1 MRDYLTSR
9 LRLQRRA
16 FVATGLAVLLA
27 VAFVVTALGATA
39 TLKGF
44 LEDAAAPR
52 AERSTVVATPD
63 VRAETVRWATD
74 AELAKIRALPGVTG
88 VTAVRQAPMTLGW
101 PDAAAPTTVET
112 LPGAPG
118 LAWYRVTAGRAPS
131 ASGEVLV
138 DRRSADHLGV
148 RPGDRLAVGAVQGRD
163 LPAALVVTGL
173 FTVDGP
179 QPFSRTV
186 LASAKDVTA
195 WSVSDGEPA
204 PAQEVDV
211 LARPG
216 TDVAA
221 LQAGVRSALPTYTVR
236 TGEDA
241 KQAAVLEIT
250 QDVDVMGRLVLGFT
264 AVALV
269 VAMIVI
275 ANTFAILLAQRSR
288 ELALL
293 RCVGATRRQVS
304 RATLAEAGLLGLV
317 ASVLGVLTGVGV
329 LVGAAL
335 VLPSF
340 VDVLTGLRPVLGVGA
355 LVGPLV
361 LGVVV
366 TLLSALVPIRRATRV
381 APLAA
386 MRPDTAAQVRRTS
399 RLRLAAG
406 AVVGV
411 LGVLLVGGAIAAGDV
426 TGVLLGV
433 AGGTFV
439 VLAVVLVAPVL
450 VPAVTRVVG
459 APLSAAGPVG
469 RIAVGNTR
477 RNAARSA
484 ATSTAVFIGVCL
496 ISVLSVGAATTVQA
510 VLADLDQRA
519 PLDVGIT
526 TSAEYTPE
534 PDGLPASAV
543 PAVAKAT
550 GVVAAT
556 GLRGL
561 PVRFTKEGAKEAAPQ
576 FQDAVVGGDPAA
588 LRTAYRGDLP
598 LADGLLLV
606 PVPDEQA
613 VALNPAGAA
622 DGEKVVVR
630 AGDRSVTLT
639 VREVANLPAVLVSA
653 GTLDR
658 LGAPRDVVAIWA
670 KARDGADPVVV
681 SAAVD
686 TALRSSSGLTG
697 LSDSG
702 APAGGVAVADYYDS
716 GSLAQRASIVQFMDV
731 LLLAAT
737 GLLAVAL
744 VISLVGIANTLSLSV
759 IERARESA
767 VSRAIGMTR
776 RQLRAGLALEALLL
790 GGVGCLLGL
799 LVGSALGWAG
809 ASALLSGLT
818 DVGAP
823 AVPAARIGSLVAVA
837 LVAALLASVLP
848 GRRAARVSPTQAL
861 AEA

>member
-1 MRDYLTSR
+1 MRAYLTSR

-16 FVATGLAVLLA
+16 FAATGLAVLLA

-44 LEDAAAPR
+44 LEDGAAPR

-63 VRAETVRWATD
+63 LRAETIRWATD
-74 AELAKIRALPGVTG
+74 ADLAKVRALPGVTG
-88 VTAVRQAPMTLGW
+88 VTAVRKAAMTLGW
-101 PDAAAPTTVET
+101 PDAAAPTTVES

-118 LAWYRVTAGRAPS
+118 LAWYRVTAGRAP
-131 ASGEVLV
+131 AATGEVLV
-138 DRRSADHLGV
+138 DRRSADRLGV

-163 LPAALVVTGL
+163 LPAALVVSGL

-179 QPFSRTV
+179 QPFQRTV
-186 LASAKDVTA
+186 LADGRDVAA
-195 WSVSDGEPA
+195 WGVSDGETA
-204 PAQEVDV
+204 PVEEVDV
-211 LARPG
+211 LASPR

-221 LQAGVRSALPTYTVR
+221 LQADVRSALRGYTVR
-236 TGEDA
+236 TGQEA
-241 KQAAVLEIT
+241 KEAAVLDIT
-250 QDVDVMGRLVLGFT
+250 RDVDVLGRLVLGFT

-293 RCVGATRRQVS
+293 RCVGASRRQVR
-304 RATLAEAGLLGLV
+304 RATLVEAGLLGLG
-317 ASVLGVLTGVGV
+317 ASVLGVATGVAV
-329 LVGAAL
+329 LVGAVL

-340 VDVLTGLRPVLGVGA
+340 ADVFTGLRPVLGVGA

-366 TLLSALVPIRRATRV
+366 TLLSAMVPIRRATKV

-386 MRPDTAAQVRRTS
+386 MRPETAAQVRRTS
-399 RLRLAAG
+399 RVRLGAG
-406 AVVGV
+406 AVVGL
-411 LGVLLVGGAIAAGDV
+411 LGVALVAVAVLTGDT

-439 VLAVVLVAPVL
+439 VLAVVLAAPVL
-450 VPAVTRVVG
+450 VPAVTRLVG
-459 APLSAAGPVG
+459 APLAAAGPVA

-484 ATSTAVFIGVCL
+484 ATSTAVFVGVCL
-496 ISVLSVGAATTVQA
+496 ISVLSVGAATTVRA
-510 VLADLDQRA
+510 VEEDLDRRA

-534 PDGLPASAV
+534 SDGLPSTAV

-550 GVVAAT
+550 GIVAAS

-561 PVRFTKEGAKEAAPQ
+561 PVTFTKQGAKAHTPQ
-576 FQDAVVGGDPAA
+576 VQDAVVGGDPAA
-588 LRTAYRGDLP
+588 LRAAYRGDLP
-598 LADGLLLV
+598 LADGLLLA
-606 PVPDEQA
+606 PAPDEQA
-613 VALNPAGAA
+613 VGLNPAGAA

-639 VREVANLPAVLVSA
+639 LREVPNLPTVLVSA

-670 KARDGADPVVV
+670 RARDGADPVVV

-686 TALRSSSGLTG
+686 AALRSSSGLAG
-697 LSDSG
+697 LSASG
-702 APAGGVAVADYYDS
+702 SAAGGVAVADYYDS
-716 GSLAQRASIVQFMDV
+716 GSLAQRASIVQVMDV
-731 LLLAAT
+731 LLLTAT
-737 GLLAVAL
+737 GLLGVAL

-776 RQLRAGLALEALLL
+776 RQLRAGLAVEALLL

-799 LVGSALGWAG
+799 VVGSVLGWAG

-818 DVGAP
+818 DVGGP
-823 AVPAARIGSLVAVA
+823 VVPAGRVGALVAVA